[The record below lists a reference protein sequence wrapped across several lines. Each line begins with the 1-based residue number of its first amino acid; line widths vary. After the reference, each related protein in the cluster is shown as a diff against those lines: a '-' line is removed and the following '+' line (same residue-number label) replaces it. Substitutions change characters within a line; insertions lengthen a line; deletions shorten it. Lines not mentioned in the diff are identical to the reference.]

1 MASPLF
7 SEKVLH
13 KASLNLGSERMT
25 ISGTL
30 QKLGIL
36 MCVLML
42 SAVFSWDAM
51 TSGKAYAPSMI
62 PIGFIGGLVCV
73 VILIFKKEWSPSLAP
88 AYAICEG
95 LALGALSSIFGIL
108 SFYALALTLGV
119 LVVMY
124 VLYATKVINVNQK
137 YIMIVSAATGGIF
150 VLYLLTWILGF
161 FGIQMPF
168 IHESGMLG
176 IGISLVIVVIAAMNL
191 AIDFKLIEEG
201 AAMGAPK
208 YFEWYASFGL
218 LVTLVWLYLEIL
230 KLLAKLSSRD

>member
-7 SEKVLH
+7 SEKVLE
-13 KASLNLGSERMT
+13 KASLGYGSERMT

-36 MCVLML
+36 MCILL
-42 SAVFSWDAM
+42 LAAIFSWDAM
-51 TSGKAYAPSMI
+51 ASGKTYAPSMI
-62 PIGFIGGLVCV
+62 PIGLIGGLVCAI
-73 VILIFKKEWSPSLAP
+73 ILMFKKEWSPSLAP

-95 LALGALSSIFGIL
+95 LALGVLSSMFGIL
-108 SFYALALTLGV
+108 SFYALALTMGV
-119 LVVMY
+119 LAVMY
-124 VLYATKVINVNQK
+124 VLYATKIINVNQK

-150 VLYLLTWILGF
+150 VLYLLTWVLGF

-191 AIDFKLIEEG
+191 AIDFKLIEDG
-201 AAMGAPK
+201 ATMGAPK

-218 LVTLVWLYLEIL
+218 LVTLVWLYMEIL
-230 KLLAKLSSRD
+230 RLLAKLSSRD

>member
-13 KASLNLGSERMT
+13 KASLNYGSERMT

-36 MCVLML
+36 MCVLTL

-51 TSGKAYAPSMI
+51 
-62 PIGFIGGLVCV
+62 
-73 VILIFKKEWSPSLAP
+73 
-88 AYAICEG
+88 
-95 LALGALSSIFGIL
+95 
-108 SFYALALTLGV
+108 TLGV

-124 VLYATKVINVNQK
+124 VLYATKIINVNQK

-150 VLYLLTWILGF
+150 VLYLLTWILSF

-218 LVTLVWLYLEIL
+218 LVTLIWLYLEIL